1 MRARYGE
8 DISKKSSPLIR
19 EQFDRRDPF
28 AVAHPRRIQRITLRK
43 KLSEMAEA
51 AGIRTK
57 TPLEGGQK
65 GSGQRKEIP
74 ICNGFRYH
82 YITTLV
88 NAGLKTEHRFL
99 LEGHNL
105 KYNDMFYVHVS
116 HDDLLQSYML
126 AHDNLLIDQSHKLQ
140 KKVERLE
147 VEKNQ
152 FDRSAARIAALEAK
166 IK

>member
-1 MRARYGE
+1 MRSRYGE

-51 AGIRTK
+51 AGIRIK

-65 GSGQRKEIP
+65 GSSQRKEIP

-82 YITTLV
+82 YITTLETV
-88 NAGLKTEHRFL
+88 KHFHYLN
-99 LEGHNL
+99 
-105 KYNDMFYVHVS
+105 S
-116 HDDLLQSYML
+116 
-126 AHDNLLIDQSHKLQ
+126 
-140 KKVERLE
+140 KK
-147 VEKNQ
+147 
-152 FDRSAARIAALEAK
+152 
-166 IK
+166 